1 MYTGMSEQG
10 SPSHIELD
18 AQLILF
24 NELFGWAR
32 IAFKALTDRS
42 PPDIMYGPS
51 PEGKSLQHM
60 EATNSS
66 LYRTVQKVQDYQIHP
81 GYQIHLEY
89 QIHLGYQIHLEYP
102 PGT

>member
-1 MYTGMSEQG
+1 MLILTESHFAFFALQAAHVYAGMSAEG
-10 SPSHIELD
+10 NPAHIELD

-51 PEGKSLQHM
+51 PEG
-60 EATNSS
+60 TN
-66 LYRTVQKVQDYQIHP
+66 L
-81 GYQIHLEY
+81 
-89 QIHLGYQIHLEYP
+89 
-102 PGT
+102 